1 MALEVRKGIILAGGK
16 GTRLHPLTR
25 SVTKHLLAIYDK
37 PLIYYPLAV
46 LLQLGIK
53 NILIITT
60 PDDVDRFQALLG
72 FGSDLGIRIE
82 YESQETPTGIGS
94 AFLIGEKFID
104 GDSVALI
111 LGDNIFFD
119 CTELKAGLD
128 HFTDG
133 GMIFAKAVENPS
145 EYGIAEVNSKGKVV
159 SIVEKPEVPKSN
171 LAITG
176 VYFYDSEVVDIAKH
190 LPSSERGEMEIT
202 DINLDYLKREKL
214 ELVRL
219 SKNLIWY
226 DAGTPRGM
234 LDAGWTVALNEN
246 PTRKICCP
254 EEIAY
259 RMGYINFDQLQR
271 AAEKMPESDYR
282 SYVSRIR

>member
-1 MALEVRKGIILAGGK
+1 MGIEIRKGIILAGGK
-16 GTRLHPLTR
+16 GTRLYPLTR
-25 SVTKHLLAIYDK
+25 GITKQLLAIYDK

-46 LLQLGIK
+46 LLQLNIK
-53 NILIITT
+53 NILIITNPEDT
-60 PDDVDRFQALLG
+60 ERFQALLG

-104 GDSVALI
+104 NDNVALI

-119 CTELKAGLD
+119 SSELKAGLES
-128 HFTDG
+128 FSGG
-133 GMIFAKAVENPS
+133 GMIFAKAVDNPA
-145 EYGIAEVNSKGKVV
+145 EYGIAEVDGKGKVV
-159 SIVEKPEVPKSN
+159 SIVEKPEVPRSN
-171 LAITG
+171 LAVTG
-176 VYFYDSEVVDIAKH
+176 VYFYDSEVVEITKH
-190 LPSSERGEMEIT
+190 LPASDRGELEIT
-202 DINLDYLKREKL
+202 DINLDYLRREKL

-234 LDAGWTVALNEN
+234 LDAAWTVALNESQ
-246 PTRKICCP
+246 TKQICCP

-259 RMGYINFDQLQR
+259 RQGFITLEQLAR
-271 AAEKMPESDYR
+271 VVEKMPDSEYR
-282 SYVSRIR
+282 SYLSRIR

>member
-1 MALEVRKGIILAGGK
+1 MALEIRKGIILAGGK
-16 GTRLHPLTR
+16 GTRLFPLTR
-25 SVTKHLLAIYDK
+25 GITKQLLAVYDK

-53 NILIITT
+53 QILIITNPEDT
-60 PDDVDRFQALLG
+60 ERFQALLG

-104 GDSVALI
+104 HDNVALI

-119 CTELKAGLD
+119 SAELKSGLD
-128 HFTDG
+128 RFNGG
-133 GMIFAKAVENPS
+133 GMIFAKGVDNPT
-145 EYGIAEVNSKGKVV
+145 EYGVADVDGKGKIL
-159 SIVEKPEVPKSN
+159 SIVEKPTVPKSN

-176 VYFYDSEVVDIAKH
+176 VYFYDSEVVNVAKH
-190 LPSSERGEMEIT
+190 LPASDRGELEIT
-202 DINLDYLKREKL
+202 DINLDYLHREQL
-214 ELVRL
+214 ELVKL

-234 LDAGWTVALNEN
+234 LDAGWTVALNQS
-246 PTRKICCP
+246 PTKQICCP

-259 RMGYINFDQLQR
+259 RQGFISLDQLQR
-271 AAEKMPESDYR
+271 VAEKMPDSDYR
-282 SYVSRIR
+282 AYLSRLR